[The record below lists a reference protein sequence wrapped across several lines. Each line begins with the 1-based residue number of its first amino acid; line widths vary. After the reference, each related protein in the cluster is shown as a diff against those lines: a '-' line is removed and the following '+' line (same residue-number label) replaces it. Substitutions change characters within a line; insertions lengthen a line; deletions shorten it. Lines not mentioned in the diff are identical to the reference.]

1 MLKFLRIHTVKLCSF
16 TAQWTQDETDKKLTN
31 RNFNFEHKDIAWNIP
46 ASGATG
52 YIEDIAT
59 GNVLG
64 RHEAWNNGTI
74 VLEAKTLPESDEQKW
89 VRGKSDAN
97 DWFTF
102 THAVSGKVLASTI
115 KTETVEAGKFIRPL
129 T

>member
-1 MLKFLRIHTVKLCSF
+1 MLKFLRIHTVKLYFF

-52 YIEDIAT
+52 YIEDTAT

-64 RHEAWNNGTI
+64 RHNAWNNDTI
-74 VLEAKTLPESDEQKW
+74 VLEAKSVPESDEQKW
-89 VRGKSDAN
+89 VRSISDSN
-97 DWFTF
+97 GWFTL
-102 THAVSGKVLASTI
+102 TNKASGKVLASTI
-115 KTETVEAGKFIRPL
+115 GTETIEASKFIKL
-129 T
+129 